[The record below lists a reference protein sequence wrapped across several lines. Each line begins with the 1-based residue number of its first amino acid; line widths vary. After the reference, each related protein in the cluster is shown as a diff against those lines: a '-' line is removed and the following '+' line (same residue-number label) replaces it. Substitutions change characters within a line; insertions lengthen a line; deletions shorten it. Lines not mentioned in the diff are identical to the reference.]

1 MLPSCTGRK
10 RKLASPSRIQRM
22 FRGSIRFRLLG
33 ALRAFERTH
42 HHIAN
47 HQIRFDGADRA
58 TGITDVIAW
67 HLLPEA
73 RGGPAADGAGLRALR

>member
-1 MLPSCTGRK
+1 
-10 RKLASPSRIQRM
+10 M

-33 ALRAFERTH
+33 ALWAFERT

-58 TGITDVIAW
+58 RGITDVIAW
-67 HLLPEA
+67 HLLPGA